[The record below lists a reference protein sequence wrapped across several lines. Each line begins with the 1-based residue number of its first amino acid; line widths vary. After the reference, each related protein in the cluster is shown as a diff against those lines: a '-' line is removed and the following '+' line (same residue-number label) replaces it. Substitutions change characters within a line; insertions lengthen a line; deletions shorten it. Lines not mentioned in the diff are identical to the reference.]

1 MAESHAACNLTPRG
15 VYAEQN
21 QSGKKKE
28 SCKTMSGHSS
38 FNTIGMGH
46 QPIPQQ
52 IPQPSVSGAQTANV
66 QMAPGGVGAQQP
78 EQVAQVA
85 DNGAER
91 TENLVRE
98 LDVLLTKAGASAV
111 NTLDV
116 DALSKALARLDR
128 KGEIKKQAQAAIK
141 AMRALD
147 SFTGMNIMQGMNVKN
162 ENGTFSV
169 VWNEKSAVYK
179 AIHTALDKQSELSN
193 ALTKLYNSLP
203 ANVSPERMD
212 TIMEA
217 IFQCDRRISE
227 ISTLS
232 LEIANAAE
240 NISKKFDA
248 ATAARLDRRVID
260 IVGEKALEMHDTKA
274 AIESFKAQFA
284 EISKRLDYFYKNQS
298 QVASEKELQD
308 FQGALNAAKS
318 AIDNA
323 VKTGAINVGGRTIQV
338 DRTVLGEIARLLGAA
353 SGKLD
358 DVKRN
363 AINAYSVKFIEKEV
377 PRPGFDL
384 FKPEICAR
392 LREAIAKNVSEA
404 TAKVLKD
411 FLNAVDSVSTLRK
424 ALHEYIAAPSK
435 KTQKKVD
442 DLGKEMKKTL
452 FYLDDISKLYEA
464 ASKISKAVE
473 DEDPALSNALKQF
486 QYGAT
491 TEDDQKNLFRQV
503 RNVCDHVNVIFEHL
517 TTLRKNMETSNV
529 ANMNGVILGV
539 VSGEGSFTTLLES
552 RVHGYNDGEID
563 MKLDDKNVAES
574 KQLGSGAF
582 NTVDLVTFKD
592 GTKKV
597 FKPEF
602 TGRLASE
609 SLSLLSGTLK
619 PTAEITNINLAVNK
633 TADILGLDDVMV
645 KTTPGVH
652 NGTFGLYMDKAP
664 GLEGA
669 NLSTNGCK
677 EIKDK
682 QGDVISLGM
691 AQIKGLSPE
700 ERRHVK
706 GQMMRQFNRLQWLD
720 IITGQG
726 DRHPHNYM
734 VKVDGNLSVTV
745 KGIDNDAGFTPYRTG
760 LNTFRIPK
768 SKAGVYVDV
777 LKEHSET
784 FGLKIDVKDV
794 MEKIKMGS
802 EPGMSISANGSIEID
817 LSKVK
822 SAFFVWPLSRTV
834 GFKAVAVPNEIDSDL
849 YDSLM
854 KLKGDTQERRALL
867 GDWAKRFGEDSEQYR
882 CAVKRLDESIEHA
895 ETLNK
900 NKKVFT
906 KDDWGKDDTQ
916 QYVIDSKPKQTTM
929 IDNMPISRWQRTDF
943 PRHFN
948 FLMADNLYV
957 RDFKRWTEEGI

>member
-1 MAESHAACNLTPRG
+1 
-15 VYAEQN
+15 
-21 QSGKKKE
+21 
-28 SCKTMSGHSS
+28 MSGHSN
-38 FNTIGMGH
+38 FNPIGMGH
-46 QPIPQQ
+46 QPIPQP
-52 IPQPSVSGAQTANV
+52 IPQPSVSEPSVSGAQPADV
-66 QMAPGGVGAQQP
+66 QMAPGGVGEQQP
-78 EQVAQVA
+78 GQVAPVE
-85 DNGAER
+85 DNGAVR

-179 AIHTALDKQSELSN
+179 AINTALDAQSKLSN
-193 ALTKLYNSLP
+193 DLTKLYNSLP

-248 ATAARLDRRVID
+248 ATAARLDRSVID

-284 EISKRLDYFYKNQS
+284 EISKRLDHFYENQS
-298 QVASEKELQD
+298 QVASNEDLQN
-308 FQGALNAAKS
+308 FQGTLNAAKN

-353 SGKLD
+353 STKLD

-377 PRPGFDL
+377 PRLGFDL

-392 LREAIAKNVSEA
+392 LREAIEKNVPKA
-404 TAKVLKD
+404 TAEVKD
-411 FLNAVDSVSTLRK
+411 FLDAVDSVSTLRK
-424 ALHEYIAAPSK
+424 ALHEYIASPSK
-435 KTQKKVD
+435 KTQKKVY
-442 DLGKEMKKTL
+442 DLGQKMKNTL
-452 FYLDDISKLYEA
+452 FYLDGISKLYEA

-473 DEDPALSNALKQF
+473 DEDPALCNALKQF
-486 QYGAT
+486 QYGAAT
-491 TEDDQKNLFRQV
+491 DDDQKNLFRQV

-529 ANMNGVILGV
+529 ANTNGVILGV
-539 VSGEGSFTTLLES
+539 VSGEGSFTTLIES
-552 RVHGYNDGEID
+552 RVHGYNDDEID

-633 TADILGLDDVMV
+633 TADALGLDDVMV

-682 QGDVISLGM
+682 QGNVISLGM
-691 AQIKGLSPE
+691 AQIKDLTPE
-700 ERRHVK
+700 KRCHVK

-726 DRHPHNYM
+726 DRHAHNYM
-734 VKVDGNLSVTV
+734 VKVDSDLSVTV

-768 SKAGVYVDV
+768 SKADVYVHV
-777 LKEHSET
+777 LKEHSEM
-784 FGLKIDVKDV
+784 FGLKIDVNDV
-794 MEKIKMGS
+794 MEKIRMGS
-802 EPGMSISANGSIEID
+802 EPGMSILADDSIEID

-822 SAFFVWPLSRTV
+822 SAFFVWPLSKTV
-834 GFKAVAVPNEIDSDL
+834 GFKAVAAPNEIDSDL
-849 YDSLM
+849 YNSLM
-854 KLKGDTQERRALL
+854 KLKGDTKERQDLL

-882 CAVKRLDESIEHA
+882 CAMKRLDDSIEHA
-895 ETLNK
+895 ETLK
-900 NKKVFT
+900 ENKKVFSIE
-906 KDDWGKDDTQ
+906 DWEKDDTQ

-929 IDNMPISRWQRTDF
+929 INDIPISRLQRTDF

-957 RDFKRWTEEGI
+957 RDFKRWMEEGI